1 MKQLEIFKERC
12 ELYKQRE
19 NNMKQISDYM
29 NERRFII
36 YTNTTTDHLFS
47 IEITYNINEYIA

>member
-1 MKQLEIFKERC
+1 MKQLEIFKERY

-29 NERRFII
+29 NGLEQRTRIRQKKI
-36 YTNTTTDHLFS
+36 YHL
-47 IEITYNINEYIA
+47 Y

>member
-1 MKQLEIFKERC
+1 MKSKIVTLGDKLEILKERC

-29 NERRFII
+29 DGLERRTKLRQKKI
-36 YTNTTTDHLFS
+36 YRFL
-47 IEITYNINEYIA
+47 

>member
-1 MKQLEIFKERC
+1 MKQLEILKERC

-29 NERRFII
+29 NGLEQRTRIRQKKI
-36 YTNTTTDHLFS
+36 YHL
-47 IEITYNINEYIA
+47 Y